1 MGDIAILRKDRV
13 TGYNEA
19 IAAGNRVG
27 TAEEKAERVAAY
39 AIVDCN
45 SFYCSCERLFR
56 PDLAGKP
63 VVVLSNN
70 DGCIIARSDEAKALG
85 IDMGLPYFMAKEQ
98 LEKHKVAVFSSNY
111 SLYGNLSMRVMDCLR
126 ALMGED
132 KVEVYSVDEA
142 FIEVDVPPENWEAL
156 GRMLKARVEQWTGI
170 QVSVGI
176 ARSKVLSKLAN
187 RLSKK
192 DKKGS
197 GGVMTLRNEQD
208 WERALRQTALSDL
221 WGIGRRYGEKLR
233 EQWGMETAWQLAAM
247 PESWAGKQLGGVNGI
262 RLHRELRGLPSI
274 SLKDPLEKKKAIA
287 CTRMFGRPVNRLSEI
302 KEAIAAYISRAAEKL
317 RRQEA
322 AACGIEVFLI
332 HKEADGAARAY
343 ETGINKNCL
352 QLPMPASSTGEL
364 IRRAL
369 PLAEAIFEPGR
380 HYIKAGVQL
389 FDLVPDQLLQGN
401 LFEEGS
407 GIRQAPL
414 MKVMDNIN
422 FSMKAETVRFA
433 ASGTARSWKMRR
445 ELCSKAYTT
454 SWKDLPELH

>member
-1 MGDIAILRKDRV
+1 
-13 TGYNEA
+13 
-19 IAAGNRVG
+19 
-27 TAEEKAERVAAY
+27 
-39 AIVDCN
+39 
-45 SFYCSCERLFR
+45 
-56 PDLAGKP
+56 
-63 VVVLSNN
+63 
-70 DGCIIARSDEAKALG
+70 
-85 IDMGLPYFMAKEQ
+85 
-98 LEKHKVAVFSSNY
+98 
-111 SLYGNLSMRVMDCLR
+111 
-126 ALMGED
+126 MGED

-332 HKEADGAARAY
+332 HKEAGGAARAY